1 MTKTTSVLAR
11 VEPDLKEQAEYIL
24 GELGI
29 PMSNAISL
37 YLKQIVLQR
46 GIPFDIKLPKAPP
59 LSFGSLSERDI
70 DAELEKGFA
79 DLTRGHVREATDVF
93 ADLKRDYGV

>member
-1 MTKTTSVLAR
+1 MTKTTSVFAR

-59 LSFGSLSERDI
+59 LSLGSLSERDI

-79 DLTRGHVREATDVF
+79 DITVGRVRKATDVF